1 MIVTLALAIT
11 ATLLGVALENQ
22 LHKWEG
28 SE

>member
-1 MIVTLALAIT
+1 MILTLTLAII

-28 SE
+28 NE